1 MQHSGMETTMHMQQN
16 GIPEQSSCIHHKVTR
31 SKQGPKKK
39 SQPKKDKSSGI
50 GTRHPVYRGVRKRRW
65 GRWVSEIREPRK
77 KSRIWLGSFPTPEMA
92 ARAYDVA
99 AQCLKGPKAL
109 LNFPEIVHLLPLP
122 STTNPKDIQAAAIAA
137 AKLDKLPSTTSSSSN
152 SSSSSLEE
160 EEGVVVELAGG
171 EKTANGADIWADIE
185 TSILMES
192 EMCSIE
198 EAWLWGGFGCIG
210 GDNGSSLEENCA

>member
-1 MQHSGMETTMHMQQN
+1 MLHSGMEATIHIPQN
-16 GIPEQSSCIHHKVTR
+16 GIPEESPCIHHKVTR

-99 AQCLKGPKAL
+99 AQCLKGQKAL
-109 LNFPEIVHLLPLP
+109 LNFPEIVHLLPHP

-137 AKLDKLPSTTSSSSN
+137 AKLDKLPSTSSSSN

-160 EEGVVVELAGG
+160 EEGVVVELVDG
-171 EKTANGADIWADIE
+171 EKEANRADIWANIE

-198 EAWLWGGFGCIG
+198 EAWLWGGFGCID
-210 GDNGSSLEENCA
+210 GDTGLEENCV

>member
-1 MQHSGMETTMHMQQN
+1 MFSYKDK
-16 GIPEQSSCIHHKVTR
+16 PEESPCIHHKATVY
-31 SKQGPKKK
+31 SKPRTKKQ
-39 SQPKKDKSSGI
+39 SQPKKDKSSSI

-77 KSRIWLGSFPTPEMA
+77 KSRIWLGSFSTPEMA

-99 AQCLKGPKAL
+99 AQCLKGRKAL
-109 LNFPEIVHLLPLP
+109 LNFPEIVHLLPHP

-137 AKLDKLPSTTSSSSN
+137 AKFDKLPSTSSPSFN
-152 SSSSSLEE
+152 SLMEEEEELAVELEE
-160 EEGVVVELAGG
+160 EEEEGKGDDLW
-171 EKTANGADIWADIE
+171 ANIE

-198 EAWLWGGFGCIG
+198 EAWLWGGFGCIDGDG
-210 GDNGSSLEENCA
+210 GSLEENCI